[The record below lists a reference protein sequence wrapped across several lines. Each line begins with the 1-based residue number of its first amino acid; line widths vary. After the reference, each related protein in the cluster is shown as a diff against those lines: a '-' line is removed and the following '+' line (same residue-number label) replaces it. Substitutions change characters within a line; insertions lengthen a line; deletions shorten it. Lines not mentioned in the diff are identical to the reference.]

1 MAFDA
6 KKFGAALRALRE
18 SSGTSQAALA
28 ERAGLSQAAVA
39 MIEQGK
45 RVASMQALS
54 SLGAALNVPAEC
66 LSILGFRSVSNARD
80 VAELTQSLKNLI
92 VATVAART
100 ATQRAGDSRALSR
113 GDKKTPRKPVPRKR
127 TGTRAATC

>member
-28 ERAGLSQAAVA
+28 ELAGLSQAAIA

-45 RVASMQALS
+45 RVASMEALS
-54 SLGAALNVPAEC
+54 SLGEALNVPAEC
-66 LSILGFRSVSNARD
+66 LSILGFRSVSNDRD
-80 VAELTQSLKNLI
+80 VAELTQSLKKLI
-92 VATVAART
+92 VATVAARS
-100 ATQRAGDSRALSR
+100 ATRRAGGRDAVPR
-113 GDKKTPRKPVPRKR
+113 GDKKSPGKTVPRKR
-127 TGTRAATC
+127 AGTRAVN